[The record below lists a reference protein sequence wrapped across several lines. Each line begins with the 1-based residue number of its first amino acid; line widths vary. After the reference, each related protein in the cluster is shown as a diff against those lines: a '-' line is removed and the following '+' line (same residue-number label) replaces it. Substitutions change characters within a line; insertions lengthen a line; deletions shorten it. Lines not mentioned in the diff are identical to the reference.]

1 MMEKTGKS
9 SEFSAAYKLKSGSS
23 LKKKDARLHRRSI
36 EWKSLRGEEVD
47 KRRNLKNLSPLQEIK
62 ENQHLCSMYKDK
74 TPTKPNKGET
84 DSSTSSTTRIIF
96 FHFSNAKRI
105 VMKFTYRVLWHHIY
119 VDTTCYKCSVYDE
132 WKVS

>member
-96 FHFSNAKRI
+96 FHFYNAKRI
-105 VMKFTYRVLWHHIY
+105 DNTVFYDTIFMWTRRVINVQFVMNG
-119 VDTTCYKCSVYDE
+119 
-132 WKVS
+132 

>member
-62 ENQHLCSMYKDK
+62 ENQCSMYKDK

-84 DSSTSSTTRIIF
+84 DSATSSRIRIIV
-96 FHFSNAKRI
+96 SIYLMRKKI
-105 VMKFTYRVLWHHIY
+105 VIKFTLRVL
-119 VDTTCYKCSVYDE
+119 
-132 WKVS
+132 

>member
-1 MMEKTGKS
+1 MEKTGKS

-62 ENQHLCSMYKDK
+62 ENQHQCSMYKDK

-84 DSSTSSTTRIIF
+84 DSATSSTIRIIVSISLMRKELSLNLHNVF
-96 FHFSNAKRI
+96 YDTIF
-105 VMKFTYRVLWHHIY
+105 MCTLDVL
-119 VDTTCYKCSVYDE
+119 
-132 WKVS
+132 